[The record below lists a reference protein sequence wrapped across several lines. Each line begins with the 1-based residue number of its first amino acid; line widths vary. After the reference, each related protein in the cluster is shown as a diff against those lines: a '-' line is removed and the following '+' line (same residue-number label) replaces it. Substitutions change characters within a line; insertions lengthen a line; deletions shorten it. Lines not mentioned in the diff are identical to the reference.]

1 MDVRQRADDALEALE
16 GFRAPLADVRHELAR
31 AGHDALAHFEAFEK
45 GPLAGLED
53 SLRRLAAGEDVASP
67 EKVPAEEKPKA
78 PEVPPAP
85 PAAAPAASVAHPVPV
100 PAPRPPVPG
109 GE

>member
-31 AGHDALAHFEAFEK
+31 AGHGALAHFEAFDN
-45 GPLAGLED
+45 GPLAALED
-53 SLRRLAAGEDVASP
+53 ILRRLSAGEDVASP
-67 EKVPAEEKPKA
+67 QEDRPGDAPKAQEA
-78 PEVPPAP
+78 PEVP
-85 PAAAPAASVAHPVPV
+85 PAAAPAAPHPV
-100 PAPRPPVPG
+100 PAPRPAQPA